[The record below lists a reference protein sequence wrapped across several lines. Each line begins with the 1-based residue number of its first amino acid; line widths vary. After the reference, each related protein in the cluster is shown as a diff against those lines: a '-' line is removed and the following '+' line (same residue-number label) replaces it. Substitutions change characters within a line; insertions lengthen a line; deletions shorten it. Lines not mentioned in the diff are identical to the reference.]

1 MKKLLESEKEIGNL
15 PEIQVEIKPLDQKLE
30 GEFIKSTK
38 EISNHLDQV
47 V

>member
-1 MKKLLESEKEIGNL
+1 MKQYFRVFLGSGGKH
-15 PEIQVEIKPLDQKLE
+15 VEVKPLDQKLE

-38 EISNHLDQV
+38 EISNHLDPV